1 MLPELGM
8 LGASLLHRGE
18 EHLDLHGGPE
28 AVRGG
33 HTTGLPLLAPW
44 ANRLG
49 ATTYRA
55 AGRSVDLSSVAG
67 LHRDGNGLP
76 IHGTFVGRAGWV
88 VGAVRTRPG
97 SSTLVVRFDAGA
109 DPEVMASFP
118 FPHELTMQF
127 VVHPGEV
134 AVRVTIAPTGRS
146 AVPVSFGWHPYFR
159 LPGVGRDA
167 LAVELPARHH
177 LVLDDR
183 QLPTGEEV
191 DEAGETISLRD
202 RTFDDGYRL
211 GRSRRLALV
220 GGGHR
225 LELALD
231 RGYPFAQVYA
241 PEGQAFVAL
250 EPMTAATNALG
261 DGTAPVVEP
270 GDRYSARY
278 TISFP
283 QEPR

>member
-1 MLPELGM
+1 
-8 LGASLLHRGE
+8 
-18 EHLDLHGGPE
+18 
-28 AVRGG
+28 
-33 HTTGLPLLAPW
+33 
-44 ANRLG
+44 
-49 ATTYRA
+49 
-55 AGRSVDLSSVAG
+55 
-67 LHRDGNGLP
+67 
-76 IHGTFVGRAGWV
+76 
-88 VGAVRTRPG
+88 
-97 SSTLVVRFDAGA
+97 
-109 DPEVMASFP
+109 
-118 FPHELTMQF
+118 
-127 VVHPGEV
+127 
-134 AVRVTIAPTGRS
+134 VRVTIAPTGRS

-167 LAVELPARHH
+167 LAVELPARRR

-191 DEAGETISLRD
+191 GEAGETISLRD

-261 DGTAPVVEP
+261 EGTAPVVEP